1 MNKSR
6 KNKAFRPGGYDPLEE
21 RVVLSTRGAGVA
33 AGHLRDASVLAGEP
47 LTGRRQLA
55 TRPLG
60 LRAPLGRRV
69 FPLRGG
75 ANGTGGG
82 ANLLGFSPLVSSL
95 GFTDPTATAAA
106 LTATNTVSSLVGP
119 NLTVDPNSFNNPNFS
134 VNTLA
139 QSWPEGRTPTT
150 SG

>member
-6 KNKAFRPGGYDPLEE
+6 KNKAFRPGGYDALEE
-21 RVVLSTRGAGVA
+21 RVVLSTRGAGVVA
-33 AGHLRDASVLAGEP
+33 QRLRDARVLASEP
-47 LTGRRQLA
+47 LTGQRQLA

-82 ANLLGFSPLVSSL
+82 ANSLGVNPLVASLGFSNPN
-95 GFTDPTATAAA
+95 TTAAA

-119 NLTVDPNSFNNPNFS
+119 NLTVNPNSFNNPNFS
-134 VNTLA
+134 VNT
-139 QSWPEGRTPTT
+139 
-150 SG
+150 